1 MNHNEAYQWLHGDR
15 IEYSGC
21 REAAEALMQRIRL
34 LEAQL
39 GEYNIPP
46 RPGPGKPTITL
57 SDAAF
62 NVASHKV
69 MSDLSR

>member
-1 MNHNEAYQWLHGDR
+1 MDHIRAYRWLHGDR
-15 IEYSGC
+15 IEFSGC

-39 GEYNIPP
+39 GECGNPP
-46 RPGPGKPTITL
+46 QSNSGKPTVAL

-69 MSDLSR
+69 MGDLS

>member
-1 MNHNEAYQWLHGDR
+1 MDHMQAYQWLHGDR

-46 RPGPGKPTITL
+46 RMSTDKPMITM
-57 SDAAF
+57 SDAGF
-62 NVASHKV
+62 NIASHKP
-69 MSDLSR
+69 

>member
-1 MNHNEAYQWLHGDR
+1 MDHIEAYKWLHGDR

-39 GEYNIPP
+39 GECNFPP
-46 RPGPGKPTITL
+46 RRDPEKPTVTL

-69 MSDLSR
+69 MDDKI

>member
-1 MNHNEAYQWLHGDR
+1 
-15 IEYSGC
+15 
-21 REAAEALMQRIRL
+21 MQRIRL

-39 GEYNIPP
+39 GECGNPP
-46 RPGPGKPTITL
+46 QSNSGKPTVAL

-69 MSDLSR
+69 MGDKT

>member
-1 MNHNEAYQWLHGDR
+1 MDHIQAYKWLHGDR

-39 GEYNIPP
+39 GECNFPP
-46 RPGPGKPTITL
+46 RSDSGKTTNTL
-57 SDAAF
+57 SDVAF
-62 NVASHKV
+62 NVATHKV
-69 MSDLSR
+69 MGDKI